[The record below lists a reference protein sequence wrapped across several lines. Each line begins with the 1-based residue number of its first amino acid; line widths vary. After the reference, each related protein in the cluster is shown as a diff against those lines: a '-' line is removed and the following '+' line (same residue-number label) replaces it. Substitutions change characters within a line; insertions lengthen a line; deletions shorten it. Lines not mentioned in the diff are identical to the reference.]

1 MTEDSADDAQ
11 REWSRFW
18 QCAAGFWRGLSACR
32 VWLLGAA
39 LVAIVILELYVQFRL
54 NYWNRDFFNALES
67 RDSDGLKAQV
77 LLLLPLCGASIA
89 LAVTSVWGRMT
100 MQRMWRKWLTTKVI
114 DYWVDNGRYAR
125 LAQAGRSNDPRIPN
139 R

>member
-1 MTEDSADDAQ
+1 MTEDTAQ
-11 REWSRFW
+11 QEWSRFW

-39 LVAIVILELYVQFRL
+39 LVAIVILQLYVQFRL

-89 LAVTSVWGRMT
+89 LAVTSVWGRMA